1 MALPIDPPANVVSQG
16 PVAALGGFINMG
28 NNVWFG
34 VYAGVPTGGANWCG
48 PGSVIVD
55 YTNFDIY
62 LNTNTLASP
71 TWTKKV
77 D

>member
-1 MALPIDPPANVVSQG
+1 MALPTNSPSANVMSQG
-16 PVAALGGFINMG
+16 PISCNDFINMG
-28 NNVWFG
+28 GNRWLGFH
-34 VYAGVPTGGANWCG
+34 AGVPTGGTNWAG
-48 PGSVIVD
+48 PGTVIVD
-55 YTNFDIY
+55 YTNFDVY